1 MGKWQIL
8 LMVVGATLCV
18 SIGEA
23 LLSVGMK
30 QVAKANVSGLVY
42 VIAAATNARV
52 LLGTALMAAFFAIY
66 AVTLSE
72 ADFSFVLP
80 LTALSFLFGAI
91 IAHFYLAE
99 TVTTTRWIGT
109 LVIMVGVAVVV
120 FGEKQNPQPRKC
132 LLSNGWPASS
142 VPVQR
147 AIKRRR
153 WLGRCAGEL
162 RSVTFL

>member
-1 MGKWQIL
+1 MGKWQIF
-8 LMVVGATLCV
+8 LMVIGATLCV

-30 QVAKANVSGLVY
+30 QVAKANVSGLAF

-120 FGEKQNPQPRKC
+120 FGEKQVKPVEEALPAAVV
-132 LLSNGWPASS
+132 PASES
-142 VPVQR
+142 AAP
-147 AIKRRR
+147 
-153 WLGRCAGEL
+153 
-162 RSVTFL
+162 